1 MKTNPN
7 LNFSSEVKQFIISA
21 CRQRLMLLRIGRSL
35 SSNDRIY
42 DIAKGLENDAQNIF
56 SDLQAAAFMRKRA
69 DEILALLPGKYCK
82 GIAKRMNKYN
92 ELVFQ
97 SNKIL
102 AV

>member
-1 MKTNPN
+1 MKTNQQ
-7 LNFSSEVKQFIISA
+7 LNFHSEVKQFIISA
-21 CRQRLMLLRIGRSL
+21 CRQRLMLLRSGRSL
-35 SSNDRIY
+35 STNDRIY

-102 AV
+102 AI